1 MRTAKWLASS
11 VLVVLLVRALVLVQA
26 RPTAHQ
32 EGEQRVLSREKRFS
46 MNEYL
51 VLALSV
57 FNVFVFLY
65 NNIETFFPAALT
77 KASPE
82 PTPAPVST
90 YNIQSAPL
98 QPQQQQPQQQQL
110 PSWLQTTTEAGP
122 VVAGDLYSDTA
133 TLGQE
138 RQGMIDQ
145 IAEMLI
151 R

>member
-26 RPTAHQ
+26 RPAAHQ
-32 EGEQRVLSREKRFS
+32 EGEQRILSREKRFS

-82 PTPAPVST
+82 PAPALVST

-98 QPQQQQPQQQQL
+98 QPQQQQQQQQL

-122 VVAGDLYSDTA
+122 VVDGDLYSDTG

>member
-26 RPTAHQ
+26 RPALHQ
-32 EGEQRVLSREKRFS
+32 EGEQRILSREKRFS

-82 PTPAPVST
+82 PAQAPALVST
-90 YNIQSAPL
+90 YNIQST
-98 QPQQQQPQQQQL
+98 QQQQQQKQQQQQQQQQL
-110 PSWLQTTTEAGP
+110 
-122 VVAGDLYSDTA
+122 VASS
-133 TLGQE
+133 
-138 RQGMIDQ
+138 
-145 IAEMLI
+145 
-151 R
+151 